1 MMVHIVYVMK
11 MIWEIKM
18 KNLNLEMLEK
28 LSVMDL
34 SVPLYK
40 KIIKLQEEVGELAQ
54 EFLAYDDKKLGVK
67 TNASKSATGTL
78 ASIIEETCDV
88 VNVAIDILN
97 WLEMQ
102 PEVKETLSENY
113 IEDEFN
119 RKLLKWYS
127 KVNAKAEKSGE

>member
-1 MMVHIVYVMK
+1 
-11 MIWEIKM
+11 M

-54 EFLAYDDKKLGVK
+54 EFLAYDDKKIGVK